1 MIQNLDLEL
10 WSGGPLIHDVDLQK
24 MGKRKKY
31 EEEKFTFNYPEDG
44 DDVWT
49 KNLDSRDMEK
59 RLKKIA
65 KKEKKKAKKE
75 KKKIEKAEK
84 KAQEVDLNNQFLFAQ
99 AEAKVG
105 FQFIRNH

>member
-1 MIQNLDLEL
+1 
-10 WSGGPLIHDVDLQK
+10 

-75 KKKIEKAEK
+75 KKKLE
-84 KAQEVDLNNQFLFAQ
+84 KAQEVDLNNQLVFAQ
-99 AEAKVG
+99 SEAKVG
-105 FQFIRNH
+105 FP

>member
-1 MIQNLDLEL
+1 
-10 WSGGPLIHDVDLQK
+10 

-65 KKEKKKAKKE
+65 KKEKKKAKK
-75 KKKIEKAEK
+75 AAK
-84 KAQEVDLNNQFLFAQ
+84 KAAKEANGSDQNSSILARIQQMNLN
-99 AEAKVG
+99 
-105 FQFIRNH
+105 

>member
-1 MIQNLDLEL
+1 
-10 WSGGPLIHDVDLQK
+10 

-75 KKKIEKAEK
+75 KKKIEKAER
-84 KAQEVDLNNQFLFAQ
+84 KAQQVDLNNQFMFAQ
-99 AEAKVG
+99 AEAKVRVLTRRIFEIQRG
-105 FQFIRNH
+105 AIWKCMNNSRFKCICR

>member
-1 MIQNLDLEL
+1 
-10 WSGGPLIHDVDLQK
+10 

-49 KNLDSRDMEK
+49 KNLDSHDMEK

-65 KKEKKKAKKE
+65 KKQKKKAKKD
-75 KKKIEKAEK
+75 KKKIEKAQTKIEE
-84 KAQEVDLNNQFLFAQ
+84 ANLNNQLIFAQ
-99 AEAKVG
+99 AEANVSLIY
-105 FQFIRNH
+105 FIARLYSGNYSILSACQV

>member
-1 MIQNLDLEL
+1 
-10 WSGGPLIHDVDLQK
+10 

-49 KNLDSRDMEK
+49 KNLDSHDMEK

-84 KAQEVDLNNQFLFAQ
+84 KQKEVYLNNQLMFMQ
-99 AEAKVG
+99 AEAQVRLKYSKSSCAVDG
-105 FQFIRNH
+105 VSRVTVFVLKMLKLK